1 MAYASNYDDVLKQL
15 QEAGLL
21 VDTLLVGTTKVQRC
35 LVDGGGRE
43 KRGWYR
49 LGEWIT
55 PQGEALIIG
64 AYGIYLGDD
73 NGKRKVE
80 LPKDGKKR
88 EISQAERDSFRKQMA
103 ESVKR
108 AEAERKAEAERA
120 AQSATKAWNACLLVG
135 ESDYLTRKG
144 VGAHGLRF
152 SPSGACVI
160 PLLDTAGKVHG
171 LQIIRGKAK
180 ENKRLE
186 KEFWPAGV
194 AKKGHFHLV
203 GMPQNIVLVCE
214 GYATG
219 ASLHEATGLPVAIA
233 FDANNLAPV
242 ATALRKRYKRVK
254 ILVCADD
261 DIFGSCVACKE
272 KVILTVDPQ
281 ICAACGSDHKR
292 INTGVTSA
300 SMAALEVDGA
310 WCKPYFEDEPKR
322 HALFAKKGAKLSDFN
337 DLHAAEGLHAVRVL
351 IEYKL
356 QELGWSLTQ
365 KIAVAI
371 TTESGEGQE
380 ILKPIETTDELLNRF
395 VLVYGQSGTV
405 FDHKEHQLLSVSD
418 MRDACVNKYVH
429 RAWSEHPNR
438 GIVRVTEVGFDPGGD
453 DPEIRCNLWSGWPTK
468 PKPGSCEKLL
478 TLLRYMC
485 SAETN
490 SEKLY
495 QWVLNWV
502 AYPIKFPGAK
512 MKTTLVLHG
521 PQGTGKNL
529 FFEALMNIYGKYG
542 RVIDQS
548 AIEDRFNDWASR
560 KLFLIADEVVARSD
574 LYHVKNK
581 LKAFITGVWIR
592 INPKNMAA
600 YDEKN
605 HVNIVFLSNE
615 FMPVVLEEDDRR
627 HTVIWTP
634 EKLDQ
639 EFYKSVIH
647 EVANGGVEALHDY
660 LINHNIGDFN
670 EGTLPPFTDAKKE
683 LINLSMDS
691 PSRFF
696 NAFMAGEFDGFKV
709 QPCLAQDFYDLYRIY
724 CQQVGARPA
733 PLPKFLNALDRKH
746 GCPCVRKRYESYDTA
761 EDKVKGPHS
770 IATFGLEPPAG
781 DNELK
786 YYGENINSFRLA
798 LKDLKG
804 KNRD

>member
-1 MAYASNYDDVLKQL
+1 MASNYDSVLEQL
-15 QEAGLL
+15 RSAGII
-21 VDTLLVGTTKVQRC
+21 VDDLRTGTTKPVRC
-35 LVDGGGRE
+35 RVEGSRE
-43 KRGWYR
+43 KRGWYILHEINTANGDLVIVGSYGVWLGSENNSQKIEIKKTEFTDEQRESLRKR
-49 LGEWIT
+49 L
-55 PQGEALIIG
+55 A
-64 AYGIYLGDD
+64 DD
-73 NGKRKVE
+73 R
-80 LPKDGKKR
+80 
-88 EISQAERDSFRKQMA
+88 
-103 ESVKR
+103 KR
-108 AEAERKAEAERA
+108 ADAERKIEVERA
-120 AQSATKAWNACLLVG
+120 AQSAAKAWAACLPVG

-160 PLLDTAGKVHG
+160 PMLDTTGKVHG
-171 LQIIRGKAK
+171 LQVIRSGSEAKAK
-180 ENKRLE
+180 NRLA
-186 KEFWPAGV
+186 KEFWPAGL
-194 AKKGHFHLV
+194 AKKGHFHLI
-203 GMPQNIVLVCE
+203 GMPTNVLLVCE

-219 ASLHEATGLPVAIA
+219 ASLYEATGIPVAIA

-242 ATALRKRYKRVK
+242 ANALRKRYKRVK
-254 ILVCADD
+254 ILVCGDD
-261 DIFGSCVACKE
+261 DIFGTCMSCKE

-281 ICAACGSDHKR
+281 ICPACGSDHKR

-300 SMAALEVDGA
+300 SMAALEVEGA

-322 HALFAKKGAKLSDFN
+322 HALFLKKGEKLSDYN
-337 DLHAAEGLHAVRVL
+337 DVHAADGLHAVRVQ

-356 QELGWSLTQ
+356 QELGWQLAQ
-365 KIAVAI
+365 KIAPVI
-371 TTESGEGQE
+371 TTDSGDGQE
-380 ILKPIETTDELLNRF
+380 VLKPIESLDELLKRF

-438 GIVRVTEVGFDPGGD
+438 AIVRVTEVGFDPSGD
-453 DPEIRCNLWSGWPTK
+453 DPEVRCNLWSGWPTK
-468 PKPGSCEKLL
+468 PKPGKCEKLL

-485 SAETN
+485 SAESN

-502 AYPIKFPGAK
+502 AYPIKHPGAK

-529 FFEALMNIYGKYG
+529 FFEALMSIYGKYG

-615 FMPVVLEEDDRR
+615 AMPVVLEEDDRR

-634 EKLDQ
+634 EKL
-639 EFYKSVIH
+639 EPSFYKDILY
-647 EVANGGVEALHDY
+647 EIANGGIEALHDY
-660 LINHNIGDFN
+660 LVNFDTGDFN

-683 LINLSMDS
+683 LINLGLDS

-696 NAFMAGEFDGFKV
+696 YAFMAGEFDGFQV
-709 QPCLAQDFYDLYRIY
+709 QPALSQDVYDLYRIY
-724 CQQVGARPA
+724 CHQVGQRPA

-746 GCPCVRKRYESYDTA
+746 SCPSVRKRYISYESAD
-761 EDKVKGPHS
+761 DKEKGPHG
-770 IATFGLEPPAG
+770 IVTFGIEPPVG
-781 DNELK
+781 ENQSK
-786 YYGENINSFRLA
+786 YYGENINAFRLA
-798 LKDLKG
+798 LKDFKG

>member
-1 MAYASNYDDVLKQL
+1 MASNYDSVLEQL
-15 QEAGLL
+15 RAAGII
-21 VDTLLVGTTKVQRC
+21 VDDLRTGTTKPVRC
-35 LVDGGGRE
+35 KVEGSRE
-43 KRGWYR
+43 KRGWYILHEINTANGDLVIVGSYGVWMGSENNSQKIEIKKTEFTDEQRESLRKR
-49 LGEWIT
+49 L
-55 PQGEALIIG
+55 A
-64 AYGIYLGDD
+64 DD
-73 NGKRKVE
+73 RKRAESERKVE
-80 LPKDGKKR
+80 
-88 EISQAERDSFRKQMA
+88 
-103 ESVKR
+103 V
-108 AEAERKAEAERA
+108 ERA
-120 AQSATKAWNACLLVG
+120 AQVAAKAWSSCLPVG
-135 ESDYLTRKG
+135 ESNYLTHKG

-160 PLLDTAGKVHG
+160 PMLDTAGKVHG
-171 LQIIRGKAK
+171 LQIVRSNAEAKAK
-180 ENKRLE
+180 NRLA
-186 KEFWPAGV
+186 KEFWPAGL
-194 AKKGHFHLV
+194 AKKGHFHLI
-203 GMPQNIVLVCE
+203 GMPTNVLLVCE

-219 ASLHEATGLPVAIA
+219 ASLYEATGIPVAIA

-242 ATALRKRYKRVK
+242 AGALRKRYKRVK
-254 ILVCADD
+254 ILVCGDD
-261 DIFGSCVACKE
+261 DNFGTCMSCKE
-272 KVILTVDPQ
+272 KVILSIEPQ
-281 ICAACGSDHKR
+281 TCSACGSDHKR

-322 HALFAKKGAKLSDFN
+322 HSLFAKKGIKLSDFN
-337 DLHAAEGLHAVRVL
+337 DLHAADGLHAVRVQ

-356 QELGWSLTQ
+356 QELGWQLTQ
-365 KIAVAI
+365 KIAPAI
-371 TTESGEGQE
+371 TTESGDGQE

-438 GIVRVTEVGFDPGGD
+438 GIVRVTEVGFDPACD
-453 DPEIRCNLWSGWPTK
+453 DPEIRCNLWAGWPTK
-468 PKPGSCEKLL
+468 PKAGSCEKLL

-639 EFYKSVIH
+639 EFYKSVLY

-660 LINHNIGDFN
+660 LINHDVGGFN

-709 QPCLAQDFYDLYRIY
+709 QPCLAQEFYDLYRIY

-746 GCPCVRKRYESYDTA
+746 NCPCVRKRYESYDTA

-770 IATFGLEPPAG
+770 IATFGLEPPVG